1 MHVEVNEQNII
12 LYGLVQLTGN
22 SAEEMLLAARRAEL
36 DGYVLT
42 CEVPDTD
49 DININIF
56 ESAESTPAEPT
67 IEHQN
72 RIMDA
77 EEGKTAPAGRV
88 IGVHFDET
96 GAHEVVLGEATEKE
110 E

>member
-22 SAEEMLLAARRAEL
+22 SAEEMLAAARRAEL

-49 DININIF
+49 DIAINVF
-56 ESAESTPAEPT
+56 ESAGSTPAEPE
-67 IEHQN
+67 IQHQN
-72 RIMDA
+72 RIMDK
-77 EEGKTAPAGRV
+77 EEGKTETPGRI
-88 IGVHFDET
+88 IGVHFDQD

-110 E
+110 K